1 MLAGLSI
8 LLLLP
13 FVVYRIAKQMHP
25 SQTWTATGLSFGLV
39 VAPASLGLY
48 ALYFISYLGFVP
60 GMIGLVSSLFHG
72 SPGFEVATALG
83 LRDPGAVV
91 NGQEAIIIDVI
102 NGLFW
107 GIVYGALEHLI
118 DRRRGIGTSARS

>member
-13 FVVYRIAKQMHP
+13 FVIYRIVKRVQP
-25 SQTWTATGLSFGLV
+25 SQTWTATGLSFGLI

-48 ALYFISYLGFVP
+48 ALYFVSYLGFVP
-60 GMIGLVSSLFHG
+60 GMVGLVSSLFHG
-72 SPGFEVATALG
+72 DPGFEVVTALG

-91 NGQEAIIIDVI
+91 SGQEAVIIDVI

-107 GIVYGALEHLI
+107 GIAYGALGHLI
-118 DRRRGIGTSARS
+118 DRRRESRAQA